1 MSAPPHVQDEG
12 SEHGLQKHTWPQP
25 QLPHAIMIPENAGLR
40 EQPGVHVHVNSSK
53 TALQNFL
60 THTHENHLR
69 TFDIWWSELTGS
81 LQGL

>member
-25 QLPHAIMIPENAGLR
+25 QLPHAILIPENAGLR

-53 TALQNFL
+53 TALQNFPRIHMNIISGLL
-60 THTHENHLR
+60 T
-69 TFDIWWSELTGS
+69 FGGQS
-81 LQGL
+81 